1 MEKIPGNFIKLQNTI
16 HFWTHVFLTSWQND
30 FIPFSGFPV
39 LTQNPQSHNDHTKL
53 DKIPKSSDY
62 WPNSEDTAIYNVET
76 LKWNVQLENLPT
88 YYMYHPNL

>member
-1 MEKIPGNFIKLQNTI
+1 MC
-16 HFWTHVFLTSWQND
+16 FLTSWQND
-30 FIPFSGFPV
+30 FIPSARFPV

-76 LKWNVQLENLPT
+76 LKWNVQLENLPS
-88 YYMYHPNL
+88 YYIYRYHPNL